1 MKPANKSVAIAYSSI
16 TVALG
21 VCIMYVLGATGIGM
35 YVGPLIASVG
45 VKILAEEYGDKYGI
59 LCYIA
64 TAVISF
70 IIIPD
75 KELCVFYLTFAW
87 YPMILKHLRKIDN
100 KAIRIVIKLLLLAAI
115 ITANILILMTV
126 LGLDISI
133 LKDNPLLYGIE
144 LICFGICFMF
154 LDTFYTRWYKFY
166 KRTVKRSER
175 G

>member
-21 VCIMYVLGATGIGM
+21 VCIMYILSATGFGM
-35 YVGPLIASVG
+35 YVGPLIASIG
-45 VKILAEEYGDKYGI
+45 VMILSEEYGDKYGI

-87 YPMILKHLRKIDN
+87 YPMILKHLRKIDS
-100 KAIRIVIKLLLLAAI
+100 KAIRILIKLLLLVAI
-115 ITANILILMTV
+115 ITANVLILMTV

-133 LKDNPLLYGIE
+133 LTDHPLEYGIDV
-144 LICFGICFMF
+144 ICFGICFMF
-154 LDTFYTRWYKFY
+154 LDTFYTKWYKFY
-166 KRTVKRSER
+166 KKTVKRSER